1 MLSLP
6 DAIAEAIR
14 ERSGKYAPAM
24 FLDIYSD
31 TGPMDEIG
39 STSRWLGTNDP
50 AVVNDVNVD
59 AERRRGAITLAA
71 GTPVTPTT
79 PASYSLLTTMSATIR
94 RTDKYHYKGTIG
106 KLGGSAH
113 AYDGTDFLVTK
124 NDTQRYQ
131 AFTVPNT
138 EIIDD
143 ITVAARYTGYQA
155 MVCTVK
161 LVSASTGNQV
171 GNAIN
176 FTPTASVTQHALTG
190 FKAGVVAGRAYRVE
204 ITARVPSQ
212 IGVVGG
218 PPSVTTNY
226 TCNVEL
232 YGMPGDGNL
241 LIQSETLQAWSGS
254 AIVTP
259 NTASYNGNMVAD
271 KCEDNSASWLSK
283 VQGIAIDPSMTYSVW
298 VRVKKD
304 AIPKTTRFSLLRY
317 QFVGGVTEQNNL
329 NFASDT
335 GEFGFANATADAQA
349 TIITDPID
357 VNYWLIGFSAT
368 TDDPANTSLNVTLYP
383 AVGVWS
389 GWWSWIA
396 TTTGW
401 VEVFGFQSVKGKTI
415 STIPAYISTTTVAKA
430 AIPDAWRIH
439 MGNGYYWATG
449 GQPNYQ
455 TTGSTTRS
463 IDVGEIPVDNGV
475 ISISDVI
482 PSGCTMNIAAYYTDS
497 DVIAAETAITN
508 WTLFSSTVVS
518 GVGVPGHRYWR
529 FIIDM
534 TSNVAQDLAPQAIAI
549 SVRYIPDPVII
560 GTTATRERLQLYNG
574 LALPVVLPLTWKT
587 NVRLLQKGFKALNKV
602 SSSSASLSPQ
612 FNSSMVGNVSADC
625 APEPIMHDLVNKYL
639 RGKRVDVRAGY
650 VGVDDTLKFY
660 SGSINDFSFANN
672 MYKLS
677 IADNFKMADVS
688 IPSEKAGDEWDAL
701 GVYSINDVVVFG
713 DRSYICIVAVG
724 PTATTPDADPTHWTD
739 NGSVWLN
746 IDYTSTTSP
755 DSPADWHLADIIT
768 DILTNQ
774 INIPNE
780 RIDFAS
786 IAAVKTALPDR
797 RGTRLINKPNKAT
810 TLLGELAWLLESQ
823 FIVREGLFALM
834 QESAA
839 DEAPVESIG
848 PNDIAPNSLTYRR
861 GWSEMLNQGVIIT
874 GYSGDGDGSDKF
886 SKGEVIVDTTSQV
899 NYGTVIQKS
908 WEDRWNCDATELQG
922 RLTSMN
928 SKYADGRKVFS
939 CTTTMRLL
947 AVEPGDVIV
956 LSSGQLPPGDA
967 GPINCFV
974 ISKKLDFAKQTIQ
987 FTMLEA

>member
-94 RTDKYHYKGTIG
+94 RTDKYHYKGTLG

-138 EIIDD
+138 EIIND

-171 GNAIN
+171 GNAKS
-176 FTPTASVTQHALTG
+176 FTPTASVTRHALTG

-232 YGMPGDGNL
+232 YGY
-241 LIQSETLQAWSGS
+241 TA
-254 AIVTP
+254 AVT
-259 NTASYNGNMVAD
+259 
-271 KCEDNSASWLSK
+271 
-283 VQGIAIDPSMTYSVW
+283 
-298 VRVKKD
+298 
-304 AIPKTTRFSLLRY
+304 
-317 QFVGGVTEQNNL
+317 
-329 NFASDT
+329 
-335 GEFGFANATADAQA
+335 
-349 TIITDPID
+349 
-357 VNYWLIGFSAT
+357 
-368 TDDPANTSLNVTLYP
+368 
-383 AVGVWS
+383 
-389 GWWSWIA
+389 
-396 TTTGW
+396 
-401 VEVFGFQSVKGKTI
+401 
-415 STIPAYISTTTVAKA
+415 
-430 AIPDAWRIH
+430 AWRIH

-650 VGVDDTLKFY
+650 VGIDDTLKFY

-713 DRSYICIVAVG
+713 DHSYICIVAVG

-861 GWSEMLNQGVIIT
+861 GWSEMMNQGVIIT

-886 SKGEVIVDTTSQV
+886 SKGEVIVDTTSQA